1 MLVTKIAFLRQLRR
15 ILASGHHLDSAEGTG
30 NGTVFTADTLRR
42 LKLDAVVGET
52 ERLGRAGGHAGRIVA
67 VTAGGHAADAAVRN
81 QVDAREKIMPPL
93 RPAVLVVG
101 DSAGHFASVAA
112 DAARSVG
119 NNKSVH
125 WLPLLLFRN

>member
-1 MLVTKIAFLRQLRR
+1 MLVTKIAFLRQLRC
-15 ILASGHHLDSAEGTG
+15 ILAGGHHLDRAKGTVNSA
-30 NGTVFTADTLRR
+30 VFTADTLRR
-42 LKLDAVVGET
+42 VKLDEVVGET
-52 ERLGRAGGHAGRIVA
+52 ERLGRAGGNAGRIVA
-67 VTAGGHAADAAVRN
+67 VTAGGHSADAAVRN
-81 QVDAREKIMPPL
+81 QVDTRKKIMPPL
-93 RPAVLVVG
+93 RPAILVVG